1 MIKVRQKSQLS
12 RVLNLLPRAMADEI
26 LRIAL
31 SRRGGTEDIREVRI
45 RRGGVCSLFI
55 GNENIR
61 LYKGMNEEETEQLI
75 SRIIGGALYA
85 HRDSIAAGY
94 VSLEGGVRVGI
105 CGSAAYEGNKLVG
118 ISDMRSLLFRIPSGR
133 CDFADEL
140 YEIFLCGIGQGML
153 IYSPPG
159 RGKTTA
165 LRSLAKSIGSGS
177 RPSRVCV
184 VDERCEFCSEDYLG
198 CEVDILK
205 GYKRR
210 EGVEI
215 ATRTLSPDLIMID
228 EIGADD
234 ADSLMSVVKCGIPL
248 IATAHAGSI
257 GELLKKP
264 SLRGLFM
271 AEVFSLAVGI
281 YYDKGKY
288 ILEVDRL

>member
-1 MIKVRQKSQLS
+1 
-12 RVLNLLPRAMADEI
+12 MADEI
-26 LRIAL
+26 FRIAS
-31 SRRGGTEDIREVRI
+31 SRRGGSEDIREVRI
-45 RRGGVCSLFI
+45 RRGGVCSLLI
-55 GNENIR
+55 GNESIR
-61 LYKGMNEEETEQLI
+61 LFNGMNDEETEQLI
-75 SRIIGGALYA
+75 SRLIGGALYA

-94 VSLEGGVRVGI
+94 VSLEGGIRVGI

-133 CDFADEL
+133 CDFSEEL
-140 YEIFLCGIGQGML
+140 YEIYIGGIGQGML

-165 LRSLAKSIGSGS
+165 LRSLAKSIGGGRESK
-177 RPSRVCV
+177 RVCV
-184 VDERCEFCSEDYLG
+184 VDERCEFSHEDYLG
-198 CEVDILK
+198 YEVDILK

-228 EIGADD
+228 EIGAED
-234 ADSLMSVVKCGIPL
+234 AESLMSVVRCGIPL

-264 SLRGLFM
+264 SLRGLLS

-281 YYDKGKY
+281 YYDSGKY